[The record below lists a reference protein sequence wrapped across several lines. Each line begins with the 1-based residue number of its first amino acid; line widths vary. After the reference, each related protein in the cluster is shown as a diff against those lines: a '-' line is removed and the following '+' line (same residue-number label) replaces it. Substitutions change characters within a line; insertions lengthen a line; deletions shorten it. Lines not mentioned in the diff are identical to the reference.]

1 MILGREHLAVDKTVE
16 AEPVAA
22 DKAVDVDKAV
32 DKDAVQALRVPP
44 EGGPVPGAVK
54 SPRGELA
61 KPLTTQEITALSTIH
76 SLFETKANLL
86 SASTNR
92 VVDLEGQVRQLTEQA
107 GSIADHERQELES
120 IIEERE
126 SELSKVDHALR
137 EARNECMGLKSEL
150 QLLRAKAAAHA
161 VTEQEWL
168 GKTDDL
174 EAKCNAATAALQTA
188 EQQVYTL
195 TDVCADHENKTQS
208 LERTV
213 ARLEETTS
221 PRVRVDVEA
230 LRAKA
235 EELQIRIRAATLG
248 ADYMNPRPPVSV
260 MPPSDEDAATTA
272 SGKTPPHKRSSVS
285 YKREPTTWSCLHLG
299 SDGRF
304 CGYSRESRANPL
316 TWRTH
321 KQYKQHDGH
330 NGLMCPDASVA
341 NAKRERLR
349 NAKTASRGGSDDS
362 SNSESDRA

>member
-1 MILGREHLAVDKTVE
+1 MLMIMGPEHLAVDKTVE
-16 AEPVAA
+16 AEHVAA

-32 DKDAVQALRVPP
+32 DKDAVQALRVPL
-44 EGGPVPGAVK
+44 EGGPVPGPGK
-54 SPRGELA
+54 SPRGVTLA
-61 KPLTTQEITALSTIH
+61 KPLTTHEITALSTIR
-76 SLFETKANLL
+76 SLFETKASLL
-86 SASTNR
+86 SASTDR
-92 VVDLEGQVRQLTEQA
+92 VVDLEGQVRLLTEQA

-126 SELSKVDHALR
+126 NELSKVDHALR

-150 QLLRAKAAAHA
+150 QLLRAKAASHA
-161 VTEQEWL
+161 VKEQEWL

-195 TDVCADHENKTQS
+195 TDVCADHE
-208 LERTV
+208 RTV
-213 ARLEETTS
+213 ARLEETPS

-299 SDGRF
+299 PDGRF

>member
-1 MILGREHLAVDKTVE
+1 MLMGPEHLAVDKTVE
-16 AEPVAA
+16 AEHVAA

-44 EGGPVPGAVK
+44 EGGPVPGPGK
-54 SPRGELA
+54 SPRGVTLA
-61 KPLTTQEITALSTIH
+61 KPLTTQEITALSTIR

-86 SASTNR
+86 SVSTKR
-92 VVDLEGQVRQLTEQA
+92 VVDLEGQVRLLTEQA
-107 GSIADHERQELES
+107 GTIADHERQELES

-126 SELSKVDHALR
+126 NELSKVDHALR
-137 EARNECMGLKSEL
+137 EARNGCMGLKSEL
-150 QLLRAKAAAHA
+150 QLLRAKAASHA
-161 VTEQEWL
+161 VKEQEWL

-195 TDVCADHENKTQS
+195 TDVCADHENKNQS

-213 ARLEETTS
+213 ARLEATPS

-235 EELQIRIRAATLG
+235 EELKAKIRAATLG
-248 ADYMNPRPPVSV
+248 THPRPPASV

-299 SDGRF
+299 PDGRF